1 MRGLLAALVLLVAT
15 HAAPF
20 ARAAEGA
27 LDGAAF
33 EALVTGRIMSYALE
47 GEAYGT
53 EEYLPGRR
61 VIWAFEGGAC
71 RHGSWVEAEPGLI
84 CFAYEDA
91 PDRHCWR
98 FARSGAGLLAT
109 FVGDGSGPDPE
120 AGLQPPILAT
130 PIAGPMSCPGPD
142 VGV

>member
-1 MRGLLAALVLLVAT
+1 MRPILLALAAVCAFLLP
-15 HAAPF
+15 AA

-61 VIWAFEGGAC
+61 VIWAFEGAAC
-71 RHGSWVEAEPGLI
+71 RHGNWVEAEPGLI

-142 VGV
+142 LGV